1 MIGWRKT
8 PPKGQIISFLL
19 ASASV
24 FAAPAAWA
32 QDQSAR
38 IAALEAQ
45 VNLLMQEI
53 QSMKAEQVQQSRQI
67 RKVAAAPA
75 QVPAQAP
82 VQVPVTAAQGV
93 AVAEATGV
101 PVSMQGALRTPPSP
115 GVAGHPF
122 YGPLPDGRETNVMA
136 TGNANV
142 RLTFSG
148 QINRALNTVD
158 DGKSTDVYQVD
169 NENASSRFRF
179 LGESN
184 ALDETQ
190 ALALFEFEWP
200 VNGSLDVNQID
211 QTVPDSI
218 NKTFNLRLLE
228 VGLSNNTY
236 GSFFIGQGWMAS
248 DGTSEMDITGVTTPL
263 WSGQTFAFG
272 GMLPTVNGEDFDYI
286 KRRAAPDPGDFAS
299 EEEYEQALGDYAVAS
314 SNFVNVFTLGN
325 NLDGLSRLV
334 RVRYNTPVWNGFQL
348 SGSAGTEDRYDVAL
362 RYAGETDWARMAA
375 GASWWT
381 DASSGGFDGV
391 SASGSMVLKSDQWWN
406 GVGFAAQYAKMS
418 FDDLDNEPTTWMG
431 KLTYTRSFWDI
442 GRTGFALQYSKYE
455 DFWIEGADFKLYGVG
470 FSQNIDRLG
479 SEAYAG
485 VTQNEFTVPGY
496 DVNDMTLYQ
505 IGLMVRF

>member
-1 MIGWRKT
+1 MTEHPFSGGRR
-8 PPKGQIISFLL
+8 QM
-19 ASASV
+19 
-24 FAAPAAWA
+24 FAASILAIAAAAPLPALA
-32 QDQSAR
+32 QDQAAR

-53 QSMKAEQVQQSRQI
+53 QSMKVEQTQQAREIRQ
-67 RKVAAAPA
+67 VAAAPA
-75 QVPAQAP
+75 PQVRASSGAQ
-82 VQVPVTAAQGV
+82 QV

-101 PVSMQGALRTPPSP
+101 APSMQGLLRTPPSP

-122 YGPLPDGRETNVMA
+122 YGALPDGRETNVMA
-136 TGNANV
+136 TGNPNV

-148 QINRALNTVD
+148 QINRSLNTVD
-158 DGKSTDVYQVD
+158 DGLSTDLYQVD

-184 ALDETQ
+184 ALEETQ

-200 VNGSLDVNQID
+200 VNGSLDVSQLE
-211 QTVPDSI
+211 QSVSDSI
-218 NKTFNLRLLE
+218 NRTFNLRLLE
-228 VGLSNNTY
+228 VGLSNNRY

-248 DGTSEMDITGVTTPL
+248 DGTSEMDITGVTTPM

-272 GMLPTVNGEDFDYI
+272 GMLPTANGESTDYI
-286 KRRAAPDPGDFAS
+286 PRRTPPNRDDYAS
-299 EEEYEQALGDYAVAS
+299 EEEYEAALGDFSVAS
-314 SNFVNVFTLGN
+314 GNFLNVFTLGN

-348 SGSAGTEDRYDVAL
+348 SGSAGTEERYDVAL
-362 RYAGETDWARMAA
+362 RYAGQTDWARMAA

-381 DASSGGFDGV
+381 DASDGGFDGI
-391 SASGSMVLKSDQWWN
+391 SASGSLVLTSDQWWN
-406 GVGFAAQYAKMS
+406 GIGAAIQYATMS

-431 KLTYTRSFWDI
+431 KLTYTRNFWDI
-442 GRTGFALQYSKYE
+442 GRTGFAIQYSKYE
-455 DFWIEGADFKLYGVG
+455 DFWADGTDFKLYGFG
-470 FSQNIDRLG
+470 FSQNIDRIG
-479 SEAYAG
+479 SEAYFG

-505 IGLMVRF
+505 AGLMVRF

>member
-1 MIGWRKT
+1 M
-8 PPKGQIISFLL
+8 QISRWAPLRRPQFFALML
-19 ASASV
+19 SSATFVS
-24 FAAPAAWA
+24 APAAWA
-32 QDQSAR
+32 QDQTAR

-53 QSMKAEQVQQSRQI
+53 QAMKSEQVQQARQI
-67 RKVAAAPA
+67 EQAAAQPPVAAPVRA
-75 QVPAQAP
+75 QQ
-82 VQVPVTAAQGV
+82 V

-101 PVSMQGALRTPPSP
+101 PPSMQGTLRTPPSP

-122 YGPLPDGRETNVMA
+122 YGALPDGRETNVLA
-136 TGNANV
+136 TGNQNV

-148 QINRALNTVD
+148 QINRALNVVD
-158 DGKSTDVYQVD
+158 DGLTTDLYQVD

-184 ALDETQ
+184 ALEETQ

-200 VNGSLDVNQID
+200 VNGSLDVNQLD
-211 QTVPDSI
+211 QSVLDEM
-218 NKTFNLRLLE
+218 NKTFNIRLLE
-228 VGLSNNTY
+228 VGLSNNRY

-263 WSGQTFAFG
+263 WAGQTFGYA
-272 GMLPTVNGEDFDYI
+272 GMMPTVNGEDFDYI
-286 KRRAAPDPGDFAS
+286 PRRATPDREDFAS
-299 EEEYEQALGDYAVAS
+299 EEEYEAALGNFAVAS

-325 NLDGLSRLV
+325 ALDGLSRLV

-362 RYAGETDWARMAA
+362 RYAGQTDWARMAA

-381 DASSGGFDGV
+381 DDSASGFEGV
-391 SASGSMVLKSDQWWN
+391 SASGSMVLTSDQWWN

-418 FDDLDNEPTTWMG
+418 FDDLDNEPESWMG
-431 KLTYTRSFWDI
+431 KLTYTRNFWEA
-442 GRTGFALQYSKYE
+442 GRTGFAVQYSHYE
-455 DFWIEGADFKLYGVG
+455 DFWIEGTEFKLYGVG
-470 FSQNIDRLG
+470 FSQNIDALG
-479 SEAYAG
+479 SEIYAG
-485 VTQNEFTVPGY
+485 ITQNEFTVPGY

-505 IGLMVRF
+505 LGMMVRF